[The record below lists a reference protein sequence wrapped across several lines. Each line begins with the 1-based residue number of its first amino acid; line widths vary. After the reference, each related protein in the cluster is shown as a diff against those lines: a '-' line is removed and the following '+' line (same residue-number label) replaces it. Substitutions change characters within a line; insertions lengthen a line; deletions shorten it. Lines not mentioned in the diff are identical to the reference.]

1 MREFD
6 LIARIRARV
15 RNGDGVVLGI
25 GDDAAILEIGA
36 GEQFVVSTDTLVSGV
51 HFPLDTKPGDVG
63 YKALAVNLSD
73 LAAMGAR
80 PRFVTLALSLP
91 SVDPGFVEPLLEALI
106 GLGEAHGVSL
116 VGGDTTRGP
125 LSLTITAIGSVPAG
139 TALRRDG
146 AQSGDA
152 VFVSGALG
160 DAAAALSLRGLPFG
174 SDPADKLARDRLAQ
188 RLARPTPR
196 VALGQALRGCAHA
209 CIDVSDGLAA
219 DLGHICVASGLAAV
233 IDPLLLPASRAL
245 TMLVPD
251 AERRLE
257 LQFGGDDYELCF
269 TLPPEREAELDA
281 IAAEAHVAL
290 TRIGTLGPGSGVH
303 LLGAD
308 GRLTACRTVGYQH
321 FA

>member
-15 RNGDGVVLGI
+15 RSADGVVLGI
-25 GDDAAILEIGA
+25 GDDAAIVTIAA
-36 GEQFVVSTDTLVSGV
+36 GEEFVVSTDTLVSGV
-51 HFPLDTKPGDVG
+51 HFPLDTQPADVG

-106 GLGEAHGVSL
+106 ALGEAHGVTL

-146 AQSGDA
+146 AEAGDA
-152 VFVSGALG
+152 VYVSGALG
-160 DAAAALSLRGLPFG
+160 DAAAALSLRGLAIG
-174 SDPADKLARDRLAQ
+174 TDPAARLARDRLAQ

-219 DLGHICVASGLAAV
+219 DLAHICAASGLAAV

-245 TMLVPD
+245 LTLVPD
-251 AERRLE
+251 AERRLA
-257 LQFGGDDYELCF
+257 LQLGGDDYELCF
-269 TLPPEREAELDA
+269 TLSPERAGELTA
-281 IAAEAHVAL
+281 IAADQHVPL
-290 TRIGTLGPGSGVH
+290 TRIGTLGPGQGVH
-303 LLGAD
+303 LLQND
-308 GRLTACRTVGYQH
+308 GRLTPCPTHGYQH